1 MKSPLA
7 FSSLVLSGVS
17 FAALVLAASAA
28 HAQGQGQKLEP
39 LADVPPPPRM
49 AIDPSLEP
57 QITIRQRGE
66 DKIEEFRVGGKLYMV
81 RVTPPGGTPY
91 VLIDQKG
98 DGKFASPAQGPA
110 DAHNLS
116 VPMWVI
122 GTF

>member
-1 MKSPLA
+1 MKA
-7 FSSLVLSGVS
+7 KIFSAIVSALFIAGVQAQQSG
-17 FAALVLAASAA
+17 
-28 HAQGQGQKLEP
+28 QTGRLEP
-39 LADVPPPPRM
+39 LPEVPAPPRM
-49 AIDPSLEP
+49 AIDPALEP
-57 QITIRQRGE
+57 EIRILQRGS
-66 DKIEEFRVGGKLYMV
+66 DKIEEFRVRGRLYMV

-98 DGKFASPAQGPA
+98 DGQFSSPSQGPA

>member
-1 MKSPLA
+1 MKAKFASVGL
-7 FSSLVLSGVS
+7 
-17 FAALVLAASAA
+17 AALLAAGAE
-28 HAQGQGQKLEP
+28 AQQGAGQLEP
-39 LADVPPPPRM
+39 LQDVPPPPRM
-49 AIDPSLEP
+49 TIDPALEP
-57 QITIRQRGE
+57 QITIRQRGT
-66 DKIEEFRVGGKLYMV
+66 DKIEEFRVGGKLYMI

-98 DGKFASPAQGPA
+98 DGQFATPAQGPA

>member
-1 MKSPLA
+1 MKIHQAPLP
-7 FSSLVLSGVS
+7 
-17 FAALVLAASAA
+17 ALALACLLALPVQ
-28 HAQGQGQKLEP
+28 AQQTSQGQKLEP
-39 LADVPPPPRM
+39 LAEVPPPPRM
-49 AIDPSLEP
+49 TIDPTLEP
-57 QITIRQRGE
+57 QITIIQRGG
-66 DKIEEFRVGGKLYMV
+66 DKVEEFRMRGRLYMV

-98 DGKFASPAQGPA
+98 DGQFAAPSQGPA

>member
-1 MKSPLA
+1 MKAKLA
-7 FSSLVLSGVS
+7 SVGL
-17 FAALVLAASAA
+17 AALLAAG
-28 HAQGQGQKLEP
+28 AQAQQGAGKLEP
-39 LADVPPPPRM
+39 LQDIPPPPRM
-49 AIDPSLEP
+49 TIDPAMEP
-57 QITIRQRGE
+57 QITIRQRGA
-66 DKIEEFRVGGKLYMV
+66 DKIEEFRVGGKLYMI

-98 DGKFASPAQGPA
+98 DGQFATPAQGPA

>member
-1 MKSPLA
+1 MKAKLA
-7 FSSLVLSGVS
+7 SVGL
-17 FAALVLAASAA
+17 AALLAAG
-28 HAQGQGQKLEP
+28 AQAQQGAGKLEP
-39 LADVPPPPRM
+39 LQDVPPPPRM
-49 AIDPSLEP
+49 TIDPALEP
-57 QITIRQRGE
+57 QITIRQRGT
-66 DKIEEFRVGGKLYMV
+66 DKIEEFRVGGKLYMI

-98 DGKFASPAQGPA
+98 DGQFATPAQGPA

>member
-1 MKSPLA
+1 
-7 FSSLVLSGVS
+7 V
-17 FAALVLAASAA
+17 
-28 HAQGQGQKLEP
+28 EP

-49 AIDPSLEP
+49 AIDPTLEP
-57 QITIRQRGE
+57 QITIIQRGG
-66 DKIEEFRVGGKLYMV
+66 DKVEEFRMRGRLYMV

-91 VLIDQKG
+91 LLIDQKG
-98 DGKFASPAQGPA
+98 DGQFSTPTQGPA

>member
-1 MKSPLA
+1 MKNHPA
-7 FSSLVLSGVS
+7 S
-17 FAALVLAASAA
+17 FRILVLAGLIASSVQ
-28 HAQGQGQKLEP
+28 AQPGGQGQKVEP

-49 AIDPSLEP
+49 AIDPTLEP
-57 QITIRQRGE
+57 QITIIQRGG
-66 DKIEEFRVGGKLYMV
+66 DKVEEFRMRGRLYMV

-91 VLIDQKG
+91 LLIDQKG
-98 DGKFASPAQGPA
+98 DGQFSTPTQGPA

>member
-1 MKSPLA
+1 MKAKL
-7 FSSLVLSGVS
+7 
-17 FAALVLAASAA
+17 ASAGLA
-28 HAQGQGQKLEP
+28 VVLVSVVHAQQGNQPRNLEP
-39 LADVPPPPRM
+39 LQEAPPPPRM
-49 AIDPSLEP
+49 AIDPAMEP
-57 QITIRQRGE
+57 QITIRQRGT
-66 DKIEEFRVGGKLYMV
+66 DKIEEFRIGGKLYMV

-98 DGKFASPAQGPA
+98 DGQFAAPAQGPA

>member
-1 MKSPLA
+1 MKAKFL
-7 FSSLVLSGVS
+7 
-17 FAALVLAASAA
+17 LAAVAGFLA
-28 HAQGQGQKLEP
+28 IGAQAQQSGQPGKLEP
-39 LADVPPPPRM
+39 LPDVPAPPRM

-57 QITIRQRGE
+57 QISIIQRGG
-66 DKIEEFRVGGKLYMV
+66 DKVEEFRIGGKLYMV

-98 DGKFASPAQGPA
+98 DGQFATPSAGPA